1 MKLKNKNELIEQEIK
16 TVFDEEL
23 KLVIEEEI
31 RAGRI
36 DENFLKHMKNAGK
49 GLFDYYK
56 IMMTNYAKML
66 DNMVNQEL
74 IPSALGQKIE
84 DKLDDLDSPQEF
96 KGDDPAAQ
104 ADAVG
109 DLEDLMRA
117 TADAAEESGS
127 TQAATKVD
135 DMADAAAAV
144 EDAVEDKVDG
154 AGEEGAD
161 VSLKKLSK
169 GQLTVALNQL
179 RNKGLGADKVAAM
192 FDKAADE
199 ISKGAGR
206 EQGNFEKEDRPVID
220 AVKDQVVAILKGD
233 LKSLKES
240 VDRDKFQPGTI
251 RFFAS
256 IGKSA
261 EKNPKGKLINKKL
274 RGK

>member
-144 EDAVEDKVDG
+144 EDAVEDEASDAGDSGDVDASTDPSEEKVKAAVLDLLD
-154 AGEEGAD
+154 ATSEKWDNIMKTTNDAN
-161 VSLKKLSK
+161 LKKSMEYMEK
-169 GQLTVALNQL
+169 VALAERLISEIRKQI
-179 RNKGLGADKVAAM
+179 REMSGQNKK
-192 FDKAADE
+192 K
-199 ISKGAGR
+199 R
-206 EQGNFEKEDRPVID
+206 
-220 AVKDQVVAILKGD
+220 
-233 LKSLKES
+233 
-240 VDRDKFQPGTI
+240 
-251 RFFAS
+251 
-256 IGKSA
+256 
-261 EKNPKGKLINKKL
+261 LITKKL